1 MKQHYKL
8 GINVILFILLAAA
21 YVAKMQ
27 DLTSIKR
34 IPSLPAPVKSNPV
47 KAQPKAVHDTT
58 MASIQHSLAKREYNI
73 SFDTEKNTLQS
84 PNRKQGLRAY
94 YKPGE

>member
-1 MKQHYKL
+1 MKQHYKTGVYIIFFL
-8 GINVILFILLAAA
+8 ILSVA
-21 YVAKMQ
+21 YVVKMRELNSGKSKPNR
-27 DLTSIKR
+27 LT
-34 IPSLPAPVKSNPV
+34 PLKSNS
-47 KAQPKAVHDTT
+47 KEQPSIVPDSTIS
-58 MASIQHSLAKREYNI
+58 SIQHSLAKREYNI